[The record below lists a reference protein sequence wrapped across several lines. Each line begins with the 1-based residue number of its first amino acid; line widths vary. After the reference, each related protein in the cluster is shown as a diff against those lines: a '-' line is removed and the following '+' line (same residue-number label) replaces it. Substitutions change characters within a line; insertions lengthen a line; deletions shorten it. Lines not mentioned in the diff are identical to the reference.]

1 MFASSFLIIQ
11 VSDQPVAPSLGLVV
25 PTLLP
30 SALARLA
37 VSCQPCPWVTEPDAR
52 PWLCLT

>member
-1 MFASSFLIIQ
+1 MFAVSFLTIH

-25 PTLLP
+25 PTLSP

-37 VSCQPCPWVTEPDAR
+37 VSCQPWPCAIEPEAR